1 MAYLIKDDLKTHM
14 HQEILN
20 AISRDDDTII
30 TTQIDTAIAEAKSYC
45 SRFDLDKL
53 FDDGNA
59 DFVDDPNLLDKVKD
73 IACWKILKLS
83 NPNVN
88 IELFRMNYEDAI
100 AWLKLVQSGK
110 ADPDWPVPSD
120 DEDTDRVEGSEVQ
133 WESNT
138 KRTNHY

>member
-1 MAYLIKDDLKTHM
+1 MAYLIKDDLKTHL

-30 TTQIDTAIAEAKSYC
+30 DTQINTAIAEAKSYC

-110 ADPDWPVPSD
+110 ADPDWPVPED
-120 DEDTDRVEGSEVQ
+120 DEDSDRIEGSEVQ